1 MRALQW
7 VREAFLG
14 NVAYKMFAFF
24 LAVLTWG
31 WVQSEQ
37 VVEERARARIVW
49 KFPDGLVPVE
59 DPIDDVA
66 IMVQGVQ
73 TWVRAARRQD
83 LSLTIDVSG
92 AQEGPL
98 QLDLSDRPIVGL
110 PSQVRVLNV
119 LPARL
124 DIELDRLLRRTV
136 TLAPVTRGELAPGF
150 KLGKIRVE
158 PDRIELSGPARALR
172 GLAEVSTQPVDL
184 AGLREDASF
193 EVGLALP
200 RGQVTTS
207 RTVQTTVHVQ
217 VVAITGE
224 RALAGVRVAG
234 ADPSW
239 TLTPAT
245 LDLTLAGP
253 VAELDD
259 LDPAGFEVRVH
270 VPDGWTGPGPA
281 TFDAAEGPS
290 LSLPTSP
297 RIRVS
302 SVSPSSIT
310 LEKRP

>member
-7 VREAFLG
+7 LREAFLG
-14 NVAYKMFAFF
+14 NLAYKVFAFF

-66 IMVQGVQ
+66 ITLQGVQ

-83 LSLTIDVSG
+83 LSVTVDVSG
-92 AQEGPL
+92 AQEGPV
-98 QLDLSDRPIVGL
+98 QLDLSDRSIVGL

-136 TLAPVTRGELAPGF
+136 ALVPVTRGELAPGF
-150 KLGKIRVE
+150 KLGKVRVE
-158 PDRIELSGPARALR
+158 PDRVELSGPARAIR

-184 AGLREDASF
+184 AGLREDATF

-200 RGQVTTS
+200 RGQVTTA
-207 RTVQTTVHVQ
+207 RAVQTTVHVQ
-217 VVAITGE
+217 VVSVTGE
-224 RALAGVRVAG
+224 RALTAVRVSG

-239 TLTPAT
+239 SLTPAT
-245 LDLTLAGP
+245 LDLTLTGP
-253 VAELDD
+253 VSELDD
-259 LDPAGFEVRVH
+259 IDPASFEVRLH
-270 VPDGWTGPGPA
+270 VPDGWSGPGSA
-281 TFDAAEGPS
+281 TFDATDGPS
-290 LSLPTSP
+290 LSLPTGP
-297 RIRVS
+297 RVRVS
-302 SVSPSSIT
+302 SVVPASIA